1 MQVESHRN
9 KGSKQPWRY
18 KINQKQVARLEV
30 SCNTKGCGNPKKS
43 SKTVEKE
50 IAMLEYRT
58 A

>member
-1 MQVESHRN
+1 MQVESHKN

-18 KINQKQVARLEV
+18 KLSQKQVARLEV
-30 SCNTKGCGNPKKS
+30 SCNIKGCGNPKKR

-50 IAMLEYRT
+50 IAILEYTT